1 MIDYLLLRFALIVN
15 RLSFNVP
22 DLSLQSSP
30 EYDLSN
36 QSLFANLLIL
46 TLAKL
51 FVDQKSAQATAQIL

>member
-36 QSLFANLLIL
+36 QSLFAYLLIL